1 MGPAALQRGQGAL
14 ASCSPWRLRA
24 NTQGLPLKGS
34 TEGAPAPYAAD
45 PRNQLSAPPTW
56 SEHSG
61 HLLTTA
67 RRSQAP
73 VPTPTSQAR
82 GGPQV
87 CGRQVWESA
96 GGGYPG
102 VMVPWEDGPVCEQH
116 RHRPQQCRPPPAGLV
131 ASAKSRSL
139 SSLCLQRTSRAWLVG
154 VEDFPGPPTG
164 GMGQVLG
171 LHSCE
176 VSSTRR
182 PPRGLGPGQVGKGAA
197 STWPPAAPVLPPGV
211 RAPARA
217 GRGQEGPGRRPA
229 WSLSDRS
236 GPHESVSRFAQIPLS
251 TSQTRQR
258 GLGALH
264 GAALPSRVLQAVGTG
279 GTAWGPT

>member
-1 MGPAALQRGQGAL
+1 MLSLEVEGQHPG
-14 ASCSPWRLRA
+14 
-24 NTQGLPLKGS
+24 T
-34 TEGAPAPYAAD
+34 
-45 PRNQLSAPPTW
+45 PPK
-56 SEHSG
+56 
-61 HLLTTA
+61 
-67 RRSQAP
+67 R
-73 VPTPTSQAR
+73 
-82 GGPQV
+82 
-87 CGRQVWESA
+87 
-96 GGGYPG
+96 
-102 VMVPWEDGPVCEQH
+102 QH
-116 RHRPQQCRPPPAGLV
+116 RGCPSAVCCRPPKPAVSPSDLVRTQRPPAHHSPAEPGPGPHPHVPGSGRPPGLRETGMGICRRGVPRSHGPLGGRPRVRAASTQAAAVPAGPA

-154 VEDFPGPPTG
+154 VEDLPGPPTG

-182 PPRGLGPGQVGKGAA
+182 PPRGLGPGQIGKGVA

-236 GPHESVSRFAQIPLS
+236 RPHESVSRFAQIPLS

-258 GLGALH
+258 GLGALLH

>member
-1 MGPAALQRGQGAL
+1 MLQTPETSCQPLRPGPNAAAT
-14 ASCSPWRLRA
+14 CSPQPGGARPRSPPPRPRL
-24 NTQGLPLKGS
+24 G
-34 TEGAPAPYAAD
+34 EAP
-45 PRNQLSAPPTW
+45 R
-56 SEHSG
+56 
-61 HLLTTA
+61 
-67 RRSQAP
+67 
-73 VPTPTSQAR
+73 
-82 GGPQV
+82 
-87 CGRQVWESA
+87 SA
-96 GGGYPG
+96 GDRYGNLQEGGTQESWSPG
-102 VMVPWEDGPVCEQH
+102 RTALWCEQH
-116 RHRPQQCRPPPAGLV
+116 RHRPQQCRPPPAGPA

-154 VEDFPGPPTG
+154 VEDLPGPPTG

-182 PPRGLGPGQVGKGAA
+182 PPRGLGPGQIGKGVA

-236 GPHESVSRFAQIPLS
+236 RPHESVSRFAQIPLS

-258 GLGALH
+258 GLGALLH